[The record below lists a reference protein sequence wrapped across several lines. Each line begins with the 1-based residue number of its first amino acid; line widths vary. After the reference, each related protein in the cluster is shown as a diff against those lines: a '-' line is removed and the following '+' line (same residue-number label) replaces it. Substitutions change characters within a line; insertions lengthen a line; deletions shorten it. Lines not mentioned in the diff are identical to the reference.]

1 MSLKSYREPVTPDT
15 TDNRTIDNRAD
26 FDFIRYANC
35 WEDAELLVGALDLDP
50 GDRVLSVGSAGDNA
64 LAMLAEGAEV
74 VAVDVSPAQV
84 ACLDL
89 RRAAFRHLSY
99 RAVLRFLGLRD
110 SLRRAQVY
118 RRLRDD
124 LTRRSRAFW
133 DDHPRDIQRGIIH
146 AGKFE
151 NYFRIFRQWALPL
164 VHRRST
170 VEALMAEKPAAER
183 RRFYRER
190 WDTLGWQLLFRV
202 FFSRWMLGML
212 GRDAEFFRYVDGPV
226 SREILRRTRYA
237 LTELPVHDNPY
248 VEYILTGNF
257 ERALPPYLERE
268 RFEAIRDN
276 LDGLTIVEGKLG
288 EVAAEDGGIFDA
300 YNLSDVFEYLDE
312 AATGEL
318 LDTLAD
324 AAAPGARLAYWNML
338 VPRRGHELR
347 PERLRPMTD
356 LARSLFKRD
365 RAFFYGDFLVE
376 EVVG

>member
-1 MSLKSYREPVTPDT
+1 MSLKSYREPVT
-15 TDNRTIDNRAD
+15 TDNRSIDNRAD

-35 WEDAELLVGALDLDP
+35 WEDAELLLGALDLDP

-64 LAMLAEGAEV
+64 LALLAEGAEV
-74 VAVDVSPAQV
+74 VAADVSPAQV
-84 ACLDL
+84 ACLEL
-89 RRAAFRHLSY
+89 RRAAFGHLSY
-99 RAVLRFLGLRD
+99 QEVLRFLGVCETHGRL
-110 SLRRAQVY
+110 ATY

-124 LTRRSRAFW
+124 LTARSRAFW
-133 DDHPRDIQRGIIH
+133 DDSPRDIRRGIIH

-170 VEALMAEKPAAER
+170 VEALMAERSPDER

-190 WDTLGWQLLFRV
+190 WDTLGWNLLFRV
-202 FFSRWMLGML
+202 FFSQWLLGML

-226 SREILRRTRYA
+226 SKEILRRTRYA

-248 VEYILTGNF
+248 VEYILTGTF
-257 ERALPPYLERE
+257 ERALPPYLEPE
-268 RFEAIRDN
+268 RFEAIREN

-288 EVAAEDGGIFDA
+288 GVAAADGGTFDA

-318 LDTLAD
+318 LDTLVD

-347 PERLRPMTD
+347 PDRLRPMTE